1 MDPTAPKPQ
10 SVTQTLETLNV
21 PRLFSYTTAS
31 FMLGAVTH
39 MLSSGFLP
47 FTLYPAGIGW
57 VVMALYGAAYATLA
71 RTIAK
76 RYLRKTR
83 LLLWFPY
90 LLGALMVLPP
100 AIQVVLQ
107 GDFPDP
113 LLTAAFILI
122 LFIGT
127 QIGSKLGISS

>member
-1 MDPTAPKPQ
+1 MT
-10 SVTQTLETLNV
+10 VETPNI

-31 FMLGAVTH
+31 FMMGAVTH

-47 FTLYPAGIGW
+47 FTLYPSGIGW
-57 VVMALYGAAYATLA
+57 AAMAIYGAAYATLA
-71 RTIAK
+71 RTITK

-83 LLLWFPY
+83 LYPWFPH

-100 AIQVVLQ
+100 AIQVILQ

-113 LLTAAFILI
+113 SLAAAFILI
-122 LFIGT
+122 LLIGT
-127 QIGSKLGISS
+127 QIGTKLGKTT

>member
-1 MDPTAPKPQ
+1 MT
-10 SVTQTLETLNV
+10 VETPNI
-21 PRLFSYTTAS
+21 PRLFSYVTAS

-47 FTLYPAGIGW
+47 FTMYPRGIGW
-57 VVMALYGAAYATLA
+57 VVMVLFGAAYATLA
-71 RTIAK
+71 RTITK
-76 RYLRKTR
+76 RYFRKTR
-83 LLLWFPY
+83 ILLWFPH

-113 LLTAAFILI
+113 ILTTAFILI

-127 QIGSKLGISS
+127 QIGSKLGSTS